1 MMTATM
7 SPDNQIVIPPS
18 FIAVY
23 TDPGKHKP
31 REPWAHVAQRYELCE
46 DMAQMLTTH
55 ASEMQLRSDAPSGQV
70 LEQCLQGLSGP
81 EAPVA
86 PEEARWVV
94 SRLAE
99 LLQWPPPAWQPAQ
112 LPSE

>member
-1 MMTATM
+1 M
-7 SPDNQIVIPPS
+7 SEDSQLFIPSS
-18 FIAVY
+18 FVDVY
-23 TDPGKHKP
+23 VPPGKQRP
-31 REPWAHVAQRYELCE
+31 TLGRAELAARYELCE
-46 DMAQMLTTH
+46 DMAQMLSTH

-86 PEEARWVV
+86 PDEARWVV

-99 LLQWPPPAWQPAQ
+99 LLQWPPPPWQPAQ
-112 LPSE
+112 LAPE

>member
-1 MMTATM
+1 M
-7 SPDNQIVIPPS
+7 SEDNQLFMPAS
-18 FIAVY
+18 FVAVY
-23 TDPGKHKP
+23 VPLGKQRP
-31 REPWAHVAQRYELCE
+31 TLGRAELAARYELCE
-46 DMAQMLTTH
+46 DMAQMLTIH
-55 ASEMQLRSDAPSGQV
+55 ASEMQLRSDATSGQV